1 MLELSSHDRLHMV
14 KFLQDLVRIP
24 SLSGQEKEV
33 GERLAAEMQAAG
45 FDEVRIDRIG
55 NAIGRIGSGKG
66 PIILFNGHM
75 DTVGVGDAA
84 TWTRDPFGG
93 TVEGDRLFGRGCA
106 DMKGSLAAM
115 VYGLKQLVANKAK
128 LNGTI
133 YLVGAVLEEPC
144 EGLGMRVLVEE
155 EGIKP
160 NWVVLGEPSN
170 MHLCR
175 GHRGRI
181 EIRVKVHG
189 RSCHASTPENG
200 ENAIYAASRLM
211 FSMELLATTL
221 AEDSFLGK
229 GTLAITQIEST
240 AGSLNVVPDSCSFII
255 DRRLTLGETE
265 AKALAEIEGII
276 TREAV
281 RAEVQVLTNKFTSYT
296 GYTRSVRA
304 NFPAW
309 VIEESD
315 PLAQNALRSLPRA
328 NGYRSFI
335 GRWSFST
342 DGAYTMGE
350 AGIPTVGFGPGEES
364 QAHTADENISL
375 SECYAAASSYARLAQ
390 RMLSRD

>member
-1 MLELSSHDRLHMV
+1 MLELSSHDRLQMV
-14 KFLQDLVRIP
+14 RFLQDLVRIP

-75 DTVGVGDAA
+75 DTVGVGDVSN
-84 TWTRDPFGG
+84 WTRDPFGV

-115 VYGLKQLVANKAK
+115 VYGLKQLVANQEK

-181 EIRVKVHG
+181 EIRVKVNG
-189 RSCHASTPENG
+189 RSCHA
-200 ENAIYAASRLM
+200 
-211 FSMELLATTL
+211 
-221 AEDSFLGK
+221 
-229 GTLAITQIEST
+229 
-240 AGSLNVVPDSCSFII
+240 
-255 DRRLTLGETE
+255 
-265 AKALAEIEGII
+265 
-276 TREAV
+276 
-281 RAEVQVLTNKFTSYT
+281 
-296 GYTRSVRA
+296 
-304 NFPAW
+304 
-309 VIEESD
+309 
-315 PLAQNALRSLPRA
+315 
-328 NGYRSFI
+328 
-335 GRWSFST
+335 
-342 DGAYTMGE
+342 
-350 AGIPTVGFGPGEES
+350 
-364 QAHTADENISL
+364 
-375 SECYAAASSYARLAQ
+375 
-390 RMLSRD
+390 